1 MQKEQEKNSHLN
13 NQLIKLNNNIKGI
26 TDFDNLQ
33 KEIED
38 NYKKSKDVLEDKN
51 NNEENSIIN
60 NLKEK
65 IKTCLQFEKL
75 YNQEKIKYN
84 DLDTKCTSQSN
95 KIDELNTKIKN
106 LELSAANNKNIN
118 EELTNKSNEIEKLK
132 KEIKEKDDK
141 IKEINVQNQKIS
153 DENKIKFANL
163 EKKIEE
169 NKTQMNEQKK
179 NFESSNEEI
188 KKLAEKN
195 DDLIKK
201 NINEIKN
208 SLINERINNDMN
220 ERFKELYNFI
230 IYNFI
235 NLNKSL
241 THNRIKCEKCF
252 DEPIRGYRYKCTIC
266 NDYNLCEKCE
276 EKNLISEE
284 HPHYFIK
291 IRNEYKE
298 GDEITDNIPDI
309 INDNPNNNDNNIN
322 SINIINDNENDIND
336 SNKDR
341 EIKKEYSYDC
351 LNQTKLTNY
360 IYEGTDEAKIEII
373 LKNNGKEDWPK
384 DCTKLIFDETSK
396 IKGDEIVLKP
406 QKSNE
411 QQNYH
416 VILKNVSNLP
426 VGEYKSYLLFCVND
440 ETFGENLELTVGI
453 KEKKKKKSEI
463 DENIDKINE
472 FRQNYSLDKNDH
484 SDAKILKA
492 LKKNDFD
499 FDAAFSSLF
508 D

>member
-1 MQKEQEKNSHLN
+1 ME
-13 NQLIKLNNNIKGI
+13 
-26 TDFDNLQ
+26 
-33 KEIED
+33 
-38 NYKKSKDVLEDKN
+38 
-51 NNEENSIIN
+51 
-60 NLKEK
+60 
-65 IKTCLQFEKL
+65 
-75 YNQEKIKYN
+75 
-84 DLDTKCTSQSN
+84 TKCKSQIYE
-95 KIDELNTKIKN
+95 IDELNTKIKN
-106 LELSAANNKNIN
+106 LEMNATNNKNIN
-118 EELTNKSNEIEKLK
+118 EVLLNKNNEIMKLNEQINVK
-132 KEIKEKDDK
+132 NKELKEKEDK
-141 IKEINVQNQKIS
+141 IKEINEQNQKKIS
-153 DENKIKFANL
+153 DL
-163 EKKIEE
+163 EKSLEE
-169 NKTQMNEQKK
+169 NRNQIFKEKQNSESAKK
-179 NFESSNEEI
+179 EV
-188 KKLAEKN
+188 EKN
-195 DDLIKK
+195 ISQIKDSLK
-201 NINEIKN
+201 DGNIKI
-208 SLINERINNDMN
+208 DMN
-220 ERFKELYNFI
+220 EAFKELYDFI
-230 IYNFI
+230 DNYI
-235 NLNKSL
+235 NGLSKSL
-241 THNRIKCEKCF
+241 VHNGIKCEKCF
-252 DEPIRGYRYKCTIC
+252 DEPIKGYRYKCTIC

-322 SINIINDNENDIND
+322 IINDNENDIND

-341 EIKKEYSYDC
+341 EFKKEYSYDC

-411 QQNYH
+411 QQNYN
-416 VILKNVSNLP
+416 VILKNDSNLP

-484 SDAKILKA
+484 SDAKILEA
-492 LKKNDFD
+492 LKNNDFD